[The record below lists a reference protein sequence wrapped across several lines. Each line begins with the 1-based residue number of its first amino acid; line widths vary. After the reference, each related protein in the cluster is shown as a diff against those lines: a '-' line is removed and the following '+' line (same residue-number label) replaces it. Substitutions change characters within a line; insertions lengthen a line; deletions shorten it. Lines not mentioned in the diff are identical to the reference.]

1 MEGEILT
8 WKSRCLAAAV
18 HTAPFAALW
27 LQLLD
32 GFAFSSDYT
41 AVSAACQELQP
52 LCFLTEECLC
62 VVGLS
67 EAHRG
72 NCCLVFLV
80 AFPAWLLSVLQTLR
94 PSCWGWED
102 VQRVPATHTEQ
113 DLGASSRQLT
123 CYRLVLTN
131 IPSCP
136 ISGVLL

>member
-18 HTAPFAALW
+18 HAAAFAALQ

-41 AVSAACQELQP
+41 SVRAAYQELHP

-67 EAHRG
+67 EACRG

-94 PSCWGWED
+94 PRCWGWED
-102 VQRVPATHTEQ
+102 VQRIPATHTEQ
-113 DLGASSRQLT
+113 DLVALSCQLT
-123 CYRLVLTN
+123 CCRLVLTN
-131 IPSCP
+131 VPSCP
-136 ISGVLL
+136 FSSVQ